1 MNDYSIVALMYIAT
15 VIPIGKGIPF
25 DTLSYFS
32 TQILDAGTIVQV
44 PFGRQRINAI
54 ISDCQSLAEAKTA
67 VKQAS
72 FSLKK
77 ITLVMGKVPLYT
89 AVMEGLQEA
98 AARTLSPIGSIAGA
112 VIPNMLFEYITG
124 EKMVTLSE
132 EQSSIEKKY
141 SEESVIGTTIER
153 TDYYKRLIRTSFAA
167 KKSIVFIAP
176 TIRHLEQWKAVLQ
189 KGIPKHVISFH
200 SKNSKK
206 ELRSSFATLKQNDR
220 PLLIFVTPGYSMI
233 PRQDIGII
241 VAEDESSTLYKT
253 NDRFKTDLRVFFGA
267 FAKAGEL
274 QMYWGDTI
282 PRFETLE
289 LTHKTQLPRTFVPEK
304 LTIVPIEQYRTILPT
319 EVIEIIR
326 HAEKKK
332 RRLYIYANRKGVAPL
347 SRCADCGTV
356 VQCEVCSLPMVLRNR
371 RNAEGNE
378 ERYFVCTHCA
388 ATLPAT
394 HTCTY
399 CGSWNINPVSIGTE
413 SIRDAVSDIVGA
425 EYVTTIDDDLTP
437 DSSTIEQLLT
447 ANEKQK
453 FAIVIGTIKVL
464 PFLKNINYCLFPFF
478 DRQLSTPS
486 LYTTEQVLRLIMET
500 NERAIDGVLLFTRQP
515 DFPFIKQLEM
525 QKLNAIIHDELTVR
539 KELGYPPFGSIVK
552 VSITVSEGHRLN
564 LVDKITKYFEEN
576 PANAETTMMPAR
588 RISAGSMKVLLTWII
603 KAPSTYIE
611 EEGPALASFLT
622 SLHFPYAIEENP
634 ERL

>member
-32 TQILDAGTIVQV
+32 VDMLDAGTIVQV
-44 PFGRQRINAI
+44 PFGKQRINAI
-54 ISDCQSLAEAKTA
+54 ICNCQSLAEAKTA
-67 VKQAS
+67 IKQAS

-77 ITLVMGKVPLYT
+77 ITLTIGHVPLFG

-112 VIPNMLFEYITG
+112 VIPNSLFEYITG
-124 EKMVTLSE
+124 EKIVTLSE
-132 EQSSIEKKY
+132 EQQAIEKKY
-141 SEESVIGTTIER
+141 SEESVVGTVADR
-153 TDYYKRLIRTSFAA
+153 TDYYKRLIRTGFAA
-167 KKSIVFIAP
+167 KKSILFIAP
-176 TIRHLEQWKAVLQ
+176 TIKHLEQWKTALQ
-189 KGIPKHVISFH
+189 KGIPKHVIAFH
-200 SKNSKK
+200 SKTSKK
-206 ELRSSFATLKQNDR
+206 DLRSNFALLKQSDR
-220 PLLIFVTPGYSMI
+220 PLVIFATPGYSVV
-233 PRQDIGII
+233 PRQDISII
-241 VAEDESSTLYKT
+241 VAEDESSSLYKT
-253 NDRFKTDLRVFFGA
+253 SDRFKTDLRLFIGA
-267 FAKAGEL
+267 FAKAAQL
-274 QMYWGDTI
+274 QLYWGDTI

-289 LTHKTQLPRTFVPEK
+289 RTGKTQLPRTFIPDK
-304 LTIVPIEQYRTILPT
+304 LTVVPVEQYRTVLPT

-347 SRCADCGTV
+347 SRCSDCGTI
-356 VQCEVCSLPMVLRNR
+356 VQCEVCTLPMVLRNR
-371 RNAEGNE
+371 RNSEGQE

-399 CGSWNINPVSIGTE
+399 CGSWNITPVAIGTE
-413 SIRDAVSDIVGA
+413 SIRDAVTSLVGP
-425 EYVTTIDDDLTP
+425 EFVTTIDDDLTP

-447 ANEKQK
+447 AHEKQK
-453 FAIVIGTIKVL
+453 FSIIIGTVKVL

-486 LYTTEQVLRLIMET
+486 FYTTENALRLVMEA
-500 NERAIDGVLLFTRQP
+500 NEKSIDGVLLFTRQAE
-515 DFPFIKQLEM
+515 FPLIRQLET
-525 QKLNAIIHDELTVR
+525 QKINGIIFDELALR

-552 VSITVSEGHRLN
+552 ISLTVSEGHRLSII
-564 LVDKITKYFEEN
+564 DKVTKYFEDAPEN
-576 PANAETTMMPAR
+576 IEITMMPAR
-588 RISAGSMKVLLTWII
+588 RITAGSMKVLLTWIV
-603 KAPSTYIE
+603 KCPVTYIE